1 MTHPKLGRIL
11 TGLLIAGLLLPF
23 QSAPVKA
30 QTPTQGY
37 LIIAADVF
45 IPTLTA
51 FVDLKTSQGFQVSLT
66 PISTI
71 GSTKEEIKTYLQ
83 AFSPRPEYA
92 LLVGDTDFIP
102 AWLSKIALGGATD
115 LYYTTF
121 DGDNDI
127 QADIILGRLPVH
139 DTAQLAAVI
148 DKYITYDQLS
158 PGASW
163 RRKASFI
170 VDDDRTNYLLGEAV
184 HNEVM
189 NTWTSPLGYSGTFTG
204 REGATAPTLGGD
216 RLYAVSYHA
225 NSEDLSAAF
234 NAGRALVLYNGLGST
249 AEWDWNLDDAFGQA
263 DVAALTGP
271 PIPLVFAVAQ
281 PTADLGPLPSISDA
295 WLLHPSSGALVY
307 IGSTNISVAAFDAYV
322 ERYFMKYVFTNP
334 RDFPS
339 VGQALRLA
347 LADVVK
353 LFLPTTGL
361 PTQYSEMYQILG
373 DPSLELPDLY
383 PYKYYFP
390 WIPN

>member
-1 MTHPKLGRIL
+1 MSHTKLGRIL

-23 QSAPVKA
+23 HADPVKG
-30 QTPTQGY
+30 QTPAPGY

-45 IPTLTA
+45 IPTLAA
-51 FVDLKTSQGFQVSLT
+51 FVDLKTSQGFQVTLT
-66 PISTI
+66 PVSTL
-71 GSTKEEIKTYLQ
+71 GSTKEEIKSYLQ
-83 AFSPRPEYA
+83 SFSPRPEYA

-102 AWLSKIALGGATD
+102 AWPSKIALGGATD

-121 DGDNDI
+121 DGDKDI

-139 DTAQLAAVI
+139 DTTQLTAVI
-148 DKYITYDQLS
+148 NKYIAYDQLP

-163 RRKASFI
+163 RKKASFI
-170 VDDDRTNYLLGEAV
+170 VDDDGANYLLGESV

-189 NTWTSPLGYSGTFTG
+189 NIWTAPLGYSGTFTG
-204 REGATAPTLGGD
+204 REGTMAPTLGGD

-249 AEWDWNLDDAFGQA
+249 AEWDWNLDDAFGHS

-281 PTADLGPLPSISDA
+281 PTVDLGPLPSMADA
-295 WLLHPSSGALVY
+295 WVLHPTSGALVY
-307 IGSTNISVAAFDAYV
+307 IGANAISVAAWDAYV
-322 ERYFMKYVFTNP
+322 ERYFMKYLFISP
-334 RDFPS
+334 RSFPS

-353 LFLPTTGL
+353 LFLPNTGL

-390 WIPN
+390 WITN